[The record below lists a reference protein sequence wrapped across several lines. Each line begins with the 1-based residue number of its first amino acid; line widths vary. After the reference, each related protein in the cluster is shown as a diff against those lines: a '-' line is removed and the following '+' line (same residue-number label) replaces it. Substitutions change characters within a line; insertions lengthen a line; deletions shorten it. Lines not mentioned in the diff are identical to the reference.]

1 MDANTCRRLNIRY
14 LADHK
19 YSRNFVAEKLGYI
32 GTNYINQ
39 LCGGFGSF
47 GSRTARKIE
56 TVIGLPKGW
65 MDAPHPDL
73 YSIRDLAEGL
83 DIAEEEITG
92 AQETPGVGE
101 SKGKYSITPDTSPE
115 EEELLQTLRAA
126 SPEEREYLMQIFRI
140 AAQRGKTE

>member
-19 YSRNFVAEKLGYI
+19 YSRNFVADKLGYI

-65 MDAPHPDL
+65 MDSPHTDL

-83 DIAEEEITG
+83 DITEEEIIA
-92 AQETPGVGE
+92 AQDAPGVAETKKRYG
-101 SKGKYSITPDTSPE
+101 ITRPTTE
-115 EEELLQTLRAA
+115 EQEVLQTLRQA
-126 SPEEREYLMQIFRI
+126 SPEEREYLMQIFRL